1 MKRKN
6 TIFAAVFSLF
16 IILLI
21 SCKNNN
27 VYDEMPTGKELTVAY
42 EKLLKQNK
50 LVKDSSASFFDIGA
64 SFVIY
69 PDNKVEQNQASVYI
83 IVSQPSKGVYK
94 YLYNMTTDK
103 FDSYQLNSA
112 DSLGVLFSHQIFPS
126 FDQLDAV
133 RDSLVRRGEINKPQ
147 ISNLRFYIN
156 QVSTRPEIEVI
167 MEDVDNPDNSQIYI
181 SDINNN
187 KL

>member
-27 VYDEMPTGKELTVAY
+27 VYDEMPAGKELTVAY
-42 EKLLKQNK
+42 EKLLNQNK

-112 DSLGVLFSHQIFPS
+112 DSLGVLFSHQLFPS

-133 RDSLVRRGEINKPQ
+133 RDSLLRRGEINNPQ

-156 QVSTRPEIEVI
+156 SVSSRPEVEVI